1 MGGQYAFEKT
11 KNTAN
16 ILALYGPPF
25 ALSTT
30 KRYYIVFTRLI
41 PSFYKIFFINR
52 PDDHKMINA
61 FANSILESYNENTDK
76 DRRTGTENTE
86 TSKEDHSFGENL
98 PTIVAA
104 QAAIK
109 G

>member
-30 KRYYIVFTRLI
+30 KRYHIVFTRLI
-41 PSFYKIFFINR
+41 PSFYIIFFINN

-61 FANSILESYNENTDK
+61 FANSILESYNENPAVDSIIERFDADWAK
-76 DRRTGTENTE
+76 LY
-86 TSKEDHSFGENL
+86 GEKR
-98 PTIVAA
+98 IYE
-104 QAAIK
+104 I
-109 G
+109 